1 MLKPMKKKE
10 KEARDVKNKILYLML
25 NLNGIL

>member
-1 MLKPMKKKE
+1 MLKTMEKKE

>member
-1 MLKPMKKKE
+1 MLKTMKKKE
-10 KEARDVKNKILYLML
+10 KEARDVKNKNLYLML

>member
-1 MLKPMKKKE
+1 MLKTMKKKE